1 MKPKLTT
8 LAASI
13 VLTGLVAMG
22 PVQSADASPL
32 PSERVQGQVR
42 FITGGVGEDEA
53 IAFKNAAA
61 AYPLELLFAQK
72 AGPYNEYLADV
83 KVTIRDRS
91 GKLLLDTTAEG
102 PFLLAKLP
110 AGKYQIEADYDGE
123 RKRQSVEIRAGKHQ
137 RAVFVWAPH
146 DESEEPVL
154 SSTN

>member
-1 MKPKLTT
+1 MKSKLTT
-8 LAASI
+8 LAASFI
-13 VLTGLVAMG
+13 LNGLIAAAPVL
-22 PVQSADASPL
+22 SADAFPL
-32 PSERVQGQVR
+32 PPERAQGEVS
-42 FITGGVGEDEA
+42 FITGGIGDDEA
-53 IAFKNAAA
+53 TAFKNAAPT
-61 AYPLELLFAQK
+61 YPLELLFVQK
-72 AGPYNEYLADV
+72 ARPTDEYLADV

-91 GKLLLDTTAEG
+91 GKLWLDTTAEG

>member
-13 VLTGLVAMG
+13 ILAGLVAIDPMLNAG
-22 PVQSADASPL
+22 ASPL
-32 PSERVQGQVR
+32 PSERVQGQVS
-42 FITGGVGEDEA
+42 FITGGIGEDEA
-53 IAFKNAAA
+53 TAFKNAAA
-61 AYPLELLFAQK
+61 TYPLELLFVQK
-72 AGPYNEYLADV
+72 ARPRDEYLADV
-83 KVTIRDRS
+83 KITIRDRS
-91 GKLLLDTTAEG
+91 GKLWLDTTAEG